1 MRITLVVL
9 LLLYSAFVSMAGTR
23 WLTRATWPVQAP
35 RAGIVT
41 WLAGALS
48 VAATAAAA
56 GIILAIPCVQLTT
69 DPAELGPCLSALRAQ
84 YASPA
89 GALVGIA
96 GSVVALT
103 VLGRLAWFCAS
114 ALKTGR
120 QRRAVHEDALALI
133 ARPGPA
139 PDVAI
144 IDNVR
149 PAAYCVPGRRR
160 IVLTTGAM
168 THLDS
173 RQLDAVLAHERAHL
187 SGRHHLMVT
196 LASALRQTLPAV
208 RFFAVAA
215 RQVRYL
221 VEVAADDAAARQAPR
236 LIVAAALLT
245 VASADAPAWA
255 LGVGGSAT
263 AQRID
268 RLINPPRH
276 ESIAQRAVTCAALAA
291 IAALAIAGLTLAAV
305 TLLRCPT

>member
-1 MRITLVVL
+1 MRITLVAL
-9 LLLYSAFVSMAGTR
+9 LLLYSVFVSMAGTR

-35 RAGIVT
+35 RTGIVT

-69 DPAELGPCLSALRAQ
+69 DPAELRPCLSALRVQ
-84 YASPA
+84 YASPT
-89 GALVGIA
+89 GALVGTA
-96 GSVVALT
+96 GSILALT
-103 VLGRLAWFCAS
+103 VIGRLAWFCGS
-114 ALKTGR
+114 ALKTAR
-120 QRRAVHEDALALI
+120 RRRAVHEDALALI

-144 IDNVR
+144 IDNAR

-173 RQLDAVLAHERAHL
+173 LQLDAVLAHERAHL

-196 LASALRQTLPAV
+196 LATALRQTLPAV

-215 RQVRYL
+215 RQVSYL
-221 VEVAADDAAARQAPR
+221 VEVAADDAAARRTPR
-236 LIVAAALLT
+236 LTVAAALLA

-268 RLINPPRH
+268 RLINPPRQ

-291 IAALAIAGLTLAAV
+291 IAALAVTGLTLAAV